1 MFAGGFPAATVTP
14 ATSLCVAVD
23 LRIAVARRTDTVL
36 LSWAQGAAA
45 RRCNMA
51 AATFGDW
58 LGLPYEQKHAVAA
71 QWVKSQQTDGSDRVG
86 LLTEDAALALWALS
100 QQLEHGDN
108 TEEKPSFWEVTASAQ
123 WSAYDSLRGT
133 SKLDAMRKYISIL
146 DEDLGPRWPLEHASE
161 LVAAVA
167 SGGPT
172 ELCPAART
180 SPLDATELQH
190 AAPGLASTT
199 LGDRAAAP
207 TGVAAESR
215 AMPAVATAAV
225 VSSGA
230 EMWRVLAAGSDGPR
244 PPPRCH
250 HTTTLIGRRLLLMGG
265 SGTHGVNHK
274 LIHGW
279 A

>member
-1 MFAGGFPAATVTP
+1 
-14 ATSLCVAVD
+14 
-23 LRIAVARRTDTVL
+23 
-36 LSWAQGAAA
+36 
-45 RRCNMA
+45 MA

-58 LGLPYEQKHAVAA
+58 LGLPYEHKHAVAV
-71 QWVKSQQTDGSDRVG
+71 QWVASQQTDGSDGDG

-133 SKLDAMRKYISIL
+133 SKLDVMRKYISIL

-161 LVAAVA
+161 LVAAAVA

-172 ELCPAART
+172 ELCPAAPT

-190 AAPGLASTT
+190 AAPALASATVEA
-199 LGDRAAAP
+199 RAAAHA
-207 TGVAAESR
+207 GVAASESR
-215 AMPAVATAAV
+215 VMPAVATAAV

-250 HTTTLIGRRLLLMGG
+250 HTTTLIGRRLLLVGG

>member
-1 MFAGGFPAATVTP
+1 
-14 ATSLCVAVD
+14 
-23 LRIAVARRTDTVL
+23 
-36 LSWAQGAAA
+36 
-45 RRCNMA
+45 MA

-58 LGLPYEQKHAVAA
+58 LGLPYEHKHAVAV
-71 QWVKSQQTDGSDRVG
+71 QWVASQQTDGSDGDG

-133 SKLDAMRKYISIL
+133 SKLDVMRKYISIL
-146 DEDLGPRWPLEHASE
+146 DEDLGPL
-161 LVAAVA
+161 
-167 SGGPT
+167 
-172 ELCPAART
+172 
-180 SPLDATELQH
+180 AT
-190 AAPGLASTT
+190 
-199 LGDRAAAP
+199 AAAP
-207 TGVAAESR
+207 AGVAASESR

-250 HTTTLIGRRLLLMGG
+250 HTTTLIGRRLLLVGG